1 MNYYL
6 VDFENVK
13 KDGLDGIH
21 KLEQEDRVCILYSKN
36 ADSITFEQHKKI
48 MESKADIELCKVDV
62 GSKNALDFQ
71 LATQLGFLIANKSAD
86 NYYIVSK
93 DKGFEILS
101 GYWKSRGV
109 SVTLIADIMGR
120 SHDHEMQEMKE
131 KLQEML
137 SEILRENDDV
147 TVEEVLKTIQQY
159 KTKQGIMN
167 ALMKKYPSADNK
179 KSSKIYKTIKPLLS
193 DKKGSEGWQKEEE
206 SRRNMMKKKK
216 VIFTGLFILLAGLGL
231 CACGDKKES
240 SDNLEGA
247 LTDIMTTLYANAE
260 LDPGFR
266 ESLDGYET
274 IAITDDLE
282 SYILGTDEITYT
294 EGVVSMP
301 QMSSM
306 AYQCVLLRVDEADVE
321 AAKQLLKDNA
331 DPDKWVCVSAETT
344 LIESRGNVIFFIMS
358 GKNEAYAMNTAFQNL

>member
-120 SHDHEMQEMKE
+120 SHGHEMQEMKE

-193 DKKGSEGWQKEEE
+193 DKKGS
-206 SRRNMMKKKK
+206 
-216 VIFTGLFILLAGLGL
+216 
-231 CACGDKKES
+231 
-240 SDNLEGA
+240 
-247 LTDIMTTLYANAE
+247 
-260 LDPGFR
+260 
-266 ESLDGYET
+266 
-274 IAITDDLE
+274 
-282 SYILGTDEITYT
+282 
-294 EGVVSMP
+294 
-301 QMSSM
+301 
-306 AYQCVLLRVDEADVE
+306 
-321 AAKQLLKDNA
+321 
-331 DPDKWVCVSAETT
+331 
-344 LIESRGNVIFFIMS
+344 
-358 GKNEAYAMNTAFQNL
+358 

>member
-1 MNYYL
+1 MGYYL

-21 KLEQEDRVCILYSKN
+21 KLEPEDRVCILYSKN

-48 MESKADIELCKVDV
+48 MESKAEIELCKVDV

-71 LATQLGFLIANKSAD
+71 LATQLGFLIANKAAD

-120 SHDHEMQEMKE
+120 SHDQETQELKRR
-131 KLQEML
+131 LQEVL
-137 SEILRENDDV
+137 TEILRENDDV
-147 TVEEVLKTIQQY
+147 TVDEVLKTIQQY

-193 DKKGSEGWQKEEE
+193 DKKGS
-206 SRRNMMKKKK
+206 
-216 VIFTGLFILLAGLGL
+216 
-231 CACGDKKES
+231 
-240 SDNLEGA
+240 
-247 LTDIMTTLYANAE
+247 
-260 LDPGFR
+260 
-266 ESLDGYET
+266 
-274 IAITDDLE
+274 
-282 SYILGTDEITYT
+282 
-294 EGVVSMP
+294 
-301 QMSSM
+301 
-306 AYQCVLLRVDEADVE
+306 
-321 AAKQLLKDNA
+321 
-331 DPDKWVCVSAETT
+331 
-344 LIESRGNVIFFIMS
+344 
-358 GKNEAYAMNTAFQNL
+358 